1 MYLRQS
7 RKKLTEAALN
17 KREQVELR
25 TRSRSRKVRGNVT
38 HYRKS
43 SSLLP
48 LKKLR
53 FADMILLAKIEE
65 KLSNILERL
74 NKEGKKDGME
84 KTRNLTKKQNTDEF
98 GNHHRH

>member
-17 KREQVELR
+17 KREQIELR
-25 TRSRSRKVRGNVT
+25 TRSRSRKVRGKVT
-38 HYRKS
+38 HYRQS

-48 LKKLR
+48 LKILR

-65 KLSNILERL
+65 KLSNILEKL

-98 GNHHRH
+98 GNPHRH